1 MTDASLAFVFPG
13 QGSQSI
19 GMLTA
24 AYTLSDDV
32 RHTFAEASEALGYD
46 VRGLIA
52 EGDEAALDFTETTQP
67 VLLTCSVALWRA
79 WLSQGGAVP
88 DLLAGHSLGEFSALT
103 CAGSFDFADALR
115 LVRERGR
122 FMQSA
127 VPVGEGSMAAVL
139 GLDDADIRRI
149 CEETSLS
156 DGGVVS
162 PVNYNA
168 PGQVVIAGHAG
179 AVEAAIGA
187 LKSAGAKRCIP
198 LAVSAPFHTSLMRP
212 AGEKLAEILA
222 ETPVRA
228 PEIPVIHN
236 VHAQPEEDIQAIR
249 DLLVSQISSP
259 VMWTDCVRSLV
270 AAGATRLAEC
280 GPGSVLCKLNKRIDR
295 SISSFP
301 MERPEDLQKLLDIS
315 QTQAE
320 GRYE

>member
-13 QGSQSI
+13 QGSQST

-32 RHTFAEASEALGYD
+32 RHTLAEASDALGYD
-46 VRGLIA
+46 VWALVA
-52 EGDEAALDFTETTQP
+52 EGDQAALDLTETTQP
-67 VLLTCSVALWRA
+67 VLLACSVALWRA
-79 WLSQGGAVP
+79 WRSQGGAVP
-88 DLLAGHSLGEFSALT
+88 ALLAGHSLGEFSALT

-127 VPVGEGSMAAVL
+127 VPVGDGSMAAVL
-139 GLDDADIRRI
+139 GMDDADIRRI
-149 CEETSLS
+149 CDETSAS
-156 DGGVVS
+156 YGGVVS

-179 AVEAAIGA
+179 AVETAIGA
-187 LKSAGAKRCIP
+187 LKSAGAKRCVP
-198 LAVSAPFHTSLMRP
+198 LSVSAPFHTSLMLP
-212 AGEKLAEILA
+212 AGEKLAQTLA

-236 VHAQPEEDIQAIR
+236 VHAQPEQNAQAIR

-259 VMWTDCVRSLV
+259 VMWTECVRSLV
-270 AAGATRLAEC
+270 AAGATRLGEC

-301 MERPEDLQKLLDIS
+301 MEAPEDLQELLGIT

-320 GRYE
+320 G

>member
-1 MTDASLAFVFPG
+1 MADASLAFVFPG
-13 QGSQSI
+13 QGSQAT

-24 AYTLSDDV
+24 AYALSDDV
-32 RHTFAEASEALGYD
+32 RHTFSEASEALGYD
-46 VRGLIA
+46 VRALVA
-52 EGDEAALDFTETTQP
+52 EGDQAALDLTETTQP
-67 VLLTCSVALWRA
+67 VLLACSVAIWRA

-88 DLLAGHSLGEFSALT
+88 ALLAGHSLGEFSALT

-127 VPVGEGSMAAVL
+127 VPVGDGSMAAIL

-149 CEETSLS
+149 CDETSAAS
-156 DGGVVS
+156 GEVVS
-162 PVNYNA
+162 AVNYNA

-179 AVEAAIGA
+179 AVEAAIRA
-187 LKSAGAKRCIP
+187 LKAAGAKRCMP

-222 ETPVRA
+222 ETPIRT

-236 VHAQPEEDIQAIR
+236 VHAQPEKNTQTIR

-280 GPGSVLCKLNKRIDR
+280 GPGKVLCKLNKRIDR
-295 SISSFP
+295 TINSFP
-301 MERPEDLQKLLDIS
+301 METPEDLQALLSIS
-315 QTQAE
+315 HTQAE
-320 GRYE
+320 GRHE